1 MTKTTSKKTLL
12 IKAVP
17 CRGGYCL
24 KAENGEYPQEKFVHP
39 SRASAY
45 RDAAQ
50 MWAPRWPWFGR
61 KVKGGFRIEISE
73 SIKSQNRR

>member
-1 MTKTTSKKTLL
+1 MAKTTTKKTLL

-17 CRGGYCL
+17 FRGGYCL
-24 KAENGEYPQEKFVHP
+24 KAENGEYPQDRRVNP

-50 MWAPRWPWFGR
+50 IWPKNSDWHGR
-61 KVKGGFRIEISE
+61 KVKGGYRIDL
-73 SIKSQNRR
+73 